1 MLLPVPPV
9 TGVSTAKCDMYPK
22 NCNGTVFNSTNLNFT
37 STPMVTTM
45 NTAAMETTIGTEA
58 TQSLDD
64 YLLVLIEFYPK
75 ASTSILNFQ
84 LINFTFDSFIYIN
97 ARIYY
102 DIYYFFRWIYRLS
115 YLYYALFAVI
125 ISLLTGI
132 IVTAIS
138 NRFTGRSYSRV
149 VFL

>member
-1 MLLPVPPV
+1 
-9 TGVSTAKCDMYPK
+9 
-22 NCNGTVFNSTNLNFT
+22 
-37 STPMVTTM
+37 M

-84 LINFTFDSFIYIN
+84 LINFTFDLFIYIN

-102 DIYYFFRWIYRLS
+102 DTYYIYYFFSDGYTDCHIYIMLYLRW
-115 YLYYALFAVI
+115 
-125 ISLLTGI
+125 
-132 IVTAIS
+132 
-138 NRFTGRSYSRV
+138 
-149 VFL
+149 

>member
-84 LINFTFDSFIYIN
+84 LINFTFDLFIYIN

-102 DIYYFFRWIYRLS
+102 DTYYIYYFFQMDIQI
-115 YLYYALFAVI
+115 VI
-125 ISLLTGI
+125 FILCFICGDNLATYWHNC
-132 IVTAIS
+132 
-138 NRFTGRSYSRV
+138 NRHFK
-149 VFL
+149 